1 MTNIELA
8 TNIIV
13 NYFEAEGIQEQTP
26 TIAAR
31 ATKWEARLTPID
43 ALSLAA
49 VTISDPP
56 ESALTN
62 EEIRQLRE
70 FYFPSTNITERSF
83 I

>member
-13 NYFEAEGIQEQTP
+13 NYFEAEGIQEQTS
-26 TIAAR
+26 TIAVR
-31 ATKWEARLTPID
+31 ATKWEARLAPID

-49 VTISDPP
+49 VVIADPP
-56 ESALTN
+56 ELALTN

-70 FYFPSTNITERSF
+70 FYFPSTNIIERSF